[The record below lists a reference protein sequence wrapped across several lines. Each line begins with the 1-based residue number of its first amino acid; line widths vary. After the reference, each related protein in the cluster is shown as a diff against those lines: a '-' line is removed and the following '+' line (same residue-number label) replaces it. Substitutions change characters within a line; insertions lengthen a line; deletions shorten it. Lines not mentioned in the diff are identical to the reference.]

1 MNALFVR
8 SEGRSGEHLGRA
20 WLALTVA
27 LAIHVADEAATDFLS
42 VYNPTVRAIRERLP
56 WLPLPTFSFSEWIAG
71 LAILVAV
78 LFALVPVAYRG
89 ARWITIIAIPFSVL
103 MVGNGL
109 LHIGSSIYMHRWMPG
124 VFSSP
129 ILIVA
134 SVTSLVCA
142 LRLLRRKRQEA

>member
-56 WLPLPTFSFSEWIAG
+56 WLPLPTFSFSEWITG

-78 LFALVPVAYRG
+78 LFVLAPVAYRG
-89 ARWITIIAIPFSVL
+89 ARWITIIAIPFSGV
-103 MVGNGL
+103 MIGNGL
-109 LHIGSSIYMHRWMPG
+109 LHIGGSITMHRWMPG

-134 SVTSLVCA
+134 SVTLLVCA
-142 LRLLRRKRQEA
+142 LRLLRRKQEEA

>member
-1 MNALFVR
+1 
-8 SEGRSGEHLGRA
+8 
-20 WLALTVA
+20 
-27 LAIHVADEAATDFLS
+27 LAIHVVDEATTGFLS
-42 VYNPTVRAIRERLP
+42 VYNPTVRVIRERVP
-56 WLPLPTFSFSEWIAG
+56 WLPLPTFSFSEWLAG

-89 ARWITIIAIPFSVL
+89 VRWITIIAIPFSVL
-103 MVGNGL
+103 MIGNGL
-109 LHIGSSIYMHRWMPG
+109 LHIGSSIYTHRWMPG

-142 LRLLRRKRQEA
+142 LRQLRRKHKKA

>member
-1 MNALFVR
+1 MHF
-8 SEGRSGEHLGRA
+8 GRA

-42 VYNPTVRAIRERLP
+42 VYNPTVRTIRERLP
-56 WLPLPTFSFSEWIAG
+56 WLPLPTFSFSERIAG

-78 LFALVPVAYRG
+78 LFALVPVADRG

-103 MVGNGL
+103 MIGNGL
-109 LHIGSSIYMHRWMPG
+109 LHICGSIYMHRWMPG

-142 LRLLRRKRQEA
+142 LRLLRRKHEKA